1 MARILYICHEKK
13 DITMAKIY
21 KAEDI
26 FKPLTSEQKKVAE
39 QNFRRA
45 GSLKGKIKIAKGD
58 VFKLKAN

>member
-1 MARILYICHEKK
+1 
-13 DITMAKIY
+13 MAKIY

-39 QNFRRA
+39 QNFRRT